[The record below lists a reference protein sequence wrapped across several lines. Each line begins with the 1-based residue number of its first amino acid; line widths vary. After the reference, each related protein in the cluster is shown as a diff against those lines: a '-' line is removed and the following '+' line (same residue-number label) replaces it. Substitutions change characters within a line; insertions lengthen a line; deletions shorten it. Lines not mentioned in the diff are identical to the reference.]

1 MEIDHQTLR
10 QIIKEELDNVLK
22 EQKQKILSGEEF
34 ESLSAEQQLKY
45 GRSIG
50 WRTGVFGNRVI
61 VGAKDYRIQ
70 GKKHPVK
77 YTKEQFMAVKFA
89 KTDAENELEGA
100 LSGDLSK
107 IPSWLPWLKE
117 LINSGQVTND
127 NLIGAGGDLIRQ
139 KWIENADMSYFNSFV
154 YVHGAIGSA
163 SRLKAIADG
172 GMNTGSDISVIGYP
186 SSGVVG
192 KTWGN
197 VGLILE
203 GKVVQAFG
211 SDGNTDNFIGG
222 RSGLA
227 ARSSSDVNVKYT
239 GKPGTLI
246 TNRESHSKHAANQAI
261 NEAILNDWKVV
272 GIIVQNPDG
281 VNSSPEAE
289 QNKAILQDL
298 MTKYKLFD
306 KNFKEVKTLEEAGVK

>member
-10 QIIKEELDNVLK
+10 QIIKEELDNVLN

-50 WRTGVFGNRVI
+50 WRTGVSGNRVI

-117 LINSGQVTND
+117 LINSGQVTKD

-154 YVHGAIGSA
+154 YVHGAKDA
-163 SRLKAIADG
+163 SRLKAIVDG
-172 GMNTGSDISVIGYP
+172 GMNTGSDISTIGYP
-186 SSGVVG
+186 SSGVQ
-192 KTWGN
+192 KYTWGN
-197 VGLILE
+197 AGLILE

-222 RSGLA
+222 SAGLG

-239 GKPGTLI
+239 GKPGALI
-246 TNRESHSKHAANQAI
+246 TNRENHSKHDKFPAI

-272 GIIVQNPDG
+272 GIIVQDPDG
-281 VNSSPEAE
+281 FNSREDLLE

-306 KNFKEVKTLEEAGVK
+306 KNFKEVKTLEEAGIK

>member
-1 MEIDHQTLR
+1 MNLTNKQLKK
-10 QIIKEELDNVLK
+10 IIKEELQNVLM

-50 WRTGVFGNRVI
+50 WRTGVSGNRVI

-77 YTKEQFMAVKFA
+77 YTKDQFMSVKFK
-89 KTDAENELEGA
+89 KTGAENELA
-100 LSGDLSK
+100 AAKSGDLSK

-117 LINSGQVTND
+117 LINSGQVTKD

-154 YVHGAIGSA
+154 YVHGANDS
-163 SRLKAIADG
+163 SRIKAIVDG
-172 GMNTGSDISVIGYP
+172 GMNTSSDISTIGYP
-186 SSGVVG
+186 SSGVQ
-192 KTWGN
+192 KYTWGKA
-197 VGLILE
+197 GLILE

-211 SDGNTDNFIGG
+211 HDGNTDNFIGG
-222 RSGLA
+222 KSGLA
-227 ARSSSDVNVKYT
+227 ARNSSDANVKYT
-239 GKPGTLI
+239 GKPGALI
-246 TNRESHSKHAANQAI
+246 TNRENHSKYDKFPAI
-261 NEAILNDWKVV
+261 NEAILIDWKVV
-272 GIIVQNPDG
+272 GIIVQDPDG
-281 VNSSPEAE
+281 FNSSPEAE